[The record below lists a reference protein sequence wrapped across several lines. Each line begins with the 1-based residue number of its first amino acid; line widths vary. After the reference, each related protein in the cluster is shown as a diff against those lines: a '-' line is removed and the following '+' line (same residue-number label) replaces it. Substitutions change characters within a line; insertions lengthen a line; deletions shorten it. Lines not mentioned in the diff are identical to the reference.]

1 VKLNNFIQW
10 IDEIAE
16 REKNNAD
23 DLSAHDAT
31 WFREKPIQ
39 YLAEFEIVTCVDY
52 DYGLYKPL
60 GKHRHLMSRHI
71 YD

>member
-31 WFREKPIQ
+31 WFREKPI
-39 YLAEFEIVTCVDY
+39 
-52 DYGLYKPL
+52 
-60 GKHRHLMSRHI
+60 
-71 YD
+71 